1 MWKFPH
7 GSPQDLLRAPHG
19 LHRSRASRRPPSLI
33 SLERLGAP
41 RSAETFGWRVHQSI
55 DASIA
60 LDFESSSSSRRHTS
74 RLRHPFPSLSLSL
87 SVRQTL
93 FNLDAAA
100 SEHALGQHVHCAPP
114 PVAQERCG
122 VWTRGTRKS
131 VIRVTRNLCR
141 LHQHSTRGSLI
152 EHFPS
157 PLTRGPPLL

>member
-1 MWKFPH
+1 MVHIAPERP
-7 GSPQDLLRAPHG
+7 SP
-19 LHRSRASRRPPSLI
+19 I
-33 SLERLGAP
+33 SSERLGAP
-41 RSAETFGWRVHQSI
+41 RSEKGRPQARRPWVGGPSI
-55 DASIA
+55 HRCIDPA
-60 LDFESSSSSRRHTS
+60 LHVESSSSSRRHPF
-74 RLRHPFPSLSLSL
+74 RPRPRHHPFPLSL